1 MKNQIKII
9 FIILCLLLSLLFTL
23 NTAFAQMKPP
33 PSPFS
38 FNGELVRSNLP
49 PALNNKQPVLI
60 VQSSGESMA
69 LNNNTT
75 NTINTNNNPEKIV
88 SSNNIADKIVNVF
101 ESKFSDYASRLIP
114 FVLRLLYAV
123 AIFAVVF
130 NAIMHLIRGS
140 DMRLFI
146 VDAGTILVIMSIYQ
160 FIIKNWIDISA
171 YLIEYFRTIGTKV
184 ADHDLTYA
192 GVLDAMVTYLSA
204 IFNALTALEIGKS
217 IAYIFFGFTTM
228 MIVYKIVSIYM
239 YTFFETIIISKLS
252 IIYLGFGS
260 FSGTEGFAKKPF
272 KYCVAAGIKMMF
284 LHLFFGAIM
293 TLILDFKDRPITIEN
308 VSIMLFIVIIIHHI
322 VSNLTCLV
330 DSFIHQAPGTPQRSA
345 LAESVKAGVMDSFKA
360 IQAARNVQK
369 AAAAALAA
377 AKKRTQAQ
385 LMNPPQFSYA
395 GANIGG
401 SSNGSS
407 SGQSSSS
414 SSPGVSS
421 AGTKSANAYT
431 STAQSKDAGKSGTQN
446 NATSSSANKGYQGS
460 ATASNLQKDQPNV
473 ANAPSSMGK
482 PGATSQAMGVSVPA
496 NQAQNSAKN
505 GQLERGTA
513 SSNTSTTSKNSHGY
527 GQNSPITPHD
537 DTNKSQDGSKQDHA
551 PASKKSAMRQ
561 GAEIAMH
568 AAANFA
574 SAATKGNLSPA
585 HMRDAAENKLQRE
598 NFAHQQKSMDA
609 SMQQMKQEVFAMAS
623 NANPSEAKPSE
634 AKPSEQSKKDEQ
646 QNMYDDY
653 VDSMQN
659 SSDKNM
665 IQPIETKEEIKNV

>member
-1 MKNQIKII
+1 MMW
-9 FIILCLLLSLLFTL
+9 LLFAFLCMAKVT
-23 NTAFAQMKPP
+23 FAQTKPP

-49 PALNNKQPVLI
+49 PELNNKQPILI
-60 VQSSGESMA
+60 VQSSGQSMV
-69 LNNNTT
+69 LNNSAT
-75 NTINTNNNPEKIV
+75 NTNNTNNLNAVKQI
-88 SSNNIADKIVNVF
+88 SSNNIADKIVGVF
-101 ESKFSDYASRLIP
+101 EVKFSNYASRLIP
-114 FVLRLLYAV
+114 FVLRLLYAIG
-123 AIFAVVF
+123 IFSVVF
-130 NAIMHLIRGS
+130 NGIMHLIRGS
-140 DMRLFI
+140 DMRLFV

-171 YLIEYFRTIGTKV
+171 YLIEYFRSIGTKV
-184 ADHDLTYA
+184 SDYDLTYA
-192 GVLDAMVTYLSA
+192 GVLDAMASYFMT
-204 IFNALTALEIGKS
+204 IFESLNALELGKS

-228 MIVYKIVSIYM
+228 IIVYKIVSIYM

-293 TLILDFKDRPITIEN
+293 TLILDFKDKPLTLEL
-308 VSIMLFIVIIIHHI
+308 VSIMLFVVIVIHHI

-330 DSFIHQAPGTPQRSA
+330 DSFIHQAPGTAQRSA

-395 GANIGG
+395 GAGVGGG
-401 SSNGSS
+401 SAA
-407 SGQSSSS
+407 SS
-414 SSPGVSS
+414 SSPSASS
-421 AGTKSANAYT
+421 ASTKSANAYT

-446 NATSSSANKGYQGS
+446 NSSSSNANKGYQGS
-460 ATASNLQKDQPNV
+460 ATASNLQKEQ
-473 ANAPSSMGK
+473 ANAPGSMGK
-482 PGATSQAMGVSVPA
+482 PGATSQAMGVPVST

-513 SSNTSTTSKNSHGY
+513 SSNTATTSKNSHGY
-527 GQNSPITPHD
+527 GQNSPIAPD
-537 DTNKSQDGSKQDHA
+537 ADAANKNQDGGKQDHA
-551 PASKKSAMRQ
+551 QASKKSAMRQ

-598 NFAHQQKSMDA
+598 NFAHQQKSMAANQKSMDA
-609 SMQQMKQEVFAMAS
+609 NIQQMKQEVFAMAS
-623 NANPSEAKPSE
+623 NANSSEAKPL
-634 AKPSEQSKKDEQ
+634 EQSKKDEHQ
-646 QNMYDDY
+646 KMYDDY
-653 VDSMQN
+653 VDSMQTG
-659 SSDKNM
+659 SDKNM
-665 IQPIETKEEIKNV
+665 IQPLDTKETKNEEMKNV